1 MAGPDHPIP
10 KFYISHVQG
19 PYANR
24 NTNEDCKM
32 IRLDEKTY
40 LYLLFI
46 IPVMIVL
53 FVWLQIWKKRAQK
66 RFADASLLKRLSP
79 DRSKFKS
86 TLKLILLLLGIAGL
100 TMALVNPKMGTKL
113 ETVKREGV
121 DIVFAVDVSKSMLA
135 EDIAPNRLEK
145 AKRLVS
151 EIINQLAS
159 DRIGIIAYAGQAF
172 PQLPITTDY
181 GAAKMFLQN
190 MNTDMLSSQG
200 TAIDEAVKLAA
211 TYFSDQE
218 QTNRVLFIISDG
230 EDHSEGSISQ
240 NISKATEE
248 GIRIFTIGVG
258 KEKGGPIPI
267 KRNGVVESF
276 KRDGD
281 GEVVITK
288 MNEETLRNIA
298 SEGNGKYVNGDNTE
312 EAVAFIKEQLDQM
325 DKKEFEAKQF
335 AEYKDQF
342 QWFLGA
348 GLLFLFLDIFILD
361 RKTKWL
367 QRLNLFN
374 ER

>member
-1 MAGPDHPIP
+1 M
-10 KFYISHVQG
+10 V
-19 PYANR
+19 
-24 NTNEDCKM
+24 
-32 IRLDEKTY
+32 
-40 LYLLFI
+40 
-46 IPVMIVL
+46 VL
-53 FVWLQIWKKRAQK
+53 FVLLQIWKKSTQRK
-66 RFADASLLKRLSP
+66 FADLSLLKRLTP
-79 DRSKFKS
+79 DRSNFKS
-86 TLKLILLLLGIAGL
+86 TLKLIFILLGLASL
-100 TMALVNPKMGTKL
+100 TMALVNPKIGTKL

-200 TAIDEAVKLAA
+200 TAIDQAIELAS
-211 TYFSDQE
+211 TYYDDEE

-230 EDHSEGSISQ
+230 EDHSEG
-240 NISKATEE
+240 NVTNAVEDATNE
-248 GIRIFTIGVG
+248 GIRVFTIGVG
-258 KEKGGPIPI
+258 KTKGAPIPL
-267 KRNGVVESF
+267 KRNGIVESL
-276 KRDGD
+276 KKDSQ

-288 MNEETLRNIA
+288 LNEEVLQEIA
-298 SEGNGKYVNGDNTE
+298 DEGNGEYINGEYTE
-312 EAVAFIKEQLDQM
+312 EAVAFIKEQLNQM

-342 QWFLGA
+342 QWFLAA
-348 GLLFLFLDIFILD
+348 GLLFLFLDIFVLD

-367 QRLNLFN
+367 KKLNLFN